1 MFVKDILIYKYPLM
15 KTIDSRYKKTV
26 CLISFILFFNLCF
39 AQNIRTKHYKYTNLR
54 IRKLNKEG
62 ANYRDKAKFDKAI
75 LLHYKALNLSES
87 IKDTISIISSL
98 NKIGTILRRTGSYH
112 ESTHYHFLAS
122 KMAKNKS
129 KYYKSRAIALNGLG
143 NAYLSLG
150 KYTQAKDAFKIA
162 LKLERKVKSK
172 LGQAIDLCNI
182 ADTYSLLNKRDSAKY
197 YYIKSLHYNNKISSK
212 MGISICKRS
221 LGILLLKDRNSI
233 SNGIKL
239 MQESLDLIN
248 NTQDLYHKIE
258 IKTSIAEAYL
268 SLNMISETEILI
280 KEIEL
285 DITSVKSLELCY
297 ITYILKSK
305 FYKKQNI
312 NDKAYSNLYKAYR
325 YKDSMQILNNG
336 VRIIDMRKR
345 YQMYEANNKL
355 ISLENEKRIINDSKQ
370 VQLWLFSALILCLIL
385 LLIFVYLRNRSK
397 AQLNRELKEISKMKT
412 KFFNNISHELRTP
425 ITLISST
432 LEMIDNNTEKSI
444 KESYLDIAKRNT
456 NRLGLLINQLLTLSK
471 INISGFNLQISKINI
486 SQEIQ
491 HLTEDFIQYA
501 QTKNIDL
508 KYDFQDS
515 GLIWGDTY
523 LVDILINNLI
533 NNSIKHSKDGDSI
546 KVSGYYRNDTYYFST
561 RNKYRN
567 ANLLNLDKLFDR
579 YFTNEVRN
587 NESFGI
593 GLSLV
598 KEICNLYG
606 AKISVKLIESNTIIE
621 FSLELPTKK
630 NAFNK
635 SSIHETIIIDNKL
648 DEELPVESN
657 NSEKKLVLIVED
669 NRDMNEFL
677 TSVLTPEYRIINAFN
692 GEEGVNMAKKE
703 IPDLIISDMM
713 MPKMDGHDL
722 LIDIRSYIETSH
734 IPVIILTA
742 AANRETEIETLNAKA
757 DDYIT
762 KPFDIKI
769 LLIKIKNLLKMR
781 SLLQDKYSENIFSSK
796 HYNTSIKED
805 PFNNTLKEIIS
816 GPIFSDDFDIE
827 SFSEYVGMSKSQLYR
842 KMKAITGISPKE
854 FIIKHR
860 INKACI
866 LLNDSN
872 YTVSEIAFMCGF
884 QSHSYFSRIFKNNMN
899 LSPKDYREN
908 NNV

>member
-15 KTIDSRYKKTV
+15 KTIDLRYKKTV
-26 CLISFILFFNLCF
+26 CFISLILFINLCF
-39 AQNIRTKHYKYTNLR
+39 GQNTESKHYRYTNLR

-62 ANYRDKAKFDKAI
+62 ADFRSKAKFDKAI
-75 LLHYKALNLSES
+75 LLHYKALNLAES

-98 NKIGTILRRTGSYH
+98 NKIGTILRRTGSYY

-122 KMAKNKS
+122 KMAKNNS

-150 KYTQAKDAFKIA
+150 KFKEAKRSFKTA
-162 LKLERKVKSK
+162 LDLERKVKSS

-182 ADTYSLLNKRDSAKY
+182 ADTYSILNERDSAKY
-197 YYIKSLHYNNKISSK
+197 YYIKSLYYNNKISSN

-221 LGILLLKDRNSI
+221 LGILLLKERNSI
-233 SNGIKL
+233 SDGIKL

-248 NTQDLYHKIE
+248 DSEDLYHKIE

-268 SLNMISETEILI
+268 SLGMLAETDKLI
-280 KEIEL
+280 KEIEIDL
-285 DITSVKSLELCY
+285 SSVKSLELCY
-297 ITYILKSK
+297 IIHILKSK
-305 FYKKQNI
+305 FYKKQNKT
-312 NDKAYSNLYKAYR
+312 DKAYNNLYKAYK

-355 ISLENEKRIINDSKQ
+355 ISLENEKRIIKDSKQ
-370 VQLWLFSALILCLIL
+370 VQLWLFSALIICLIL

-425 ITLISST
+425 VTLISST
-432 LEMIDNNTEKSI
+432 LDMIDSNTDKEL
-444 KESYLDIAKRNT
+444 KESYLDIAKRNS

-486 SQEIQ
+486 SEEIK
-491 HLTEDFIQYA
+491 HLAEDFVQYA
-501 QTKNIDL
+501 QSRKIDL
-508 KYDFQDS
+508 EYHFEDS
-515 GLIWGDTY
+515 NLVWGDTY
-523 LVDILINNLI
+523 LIDILINNLI
-533 NNSIKHSKDGDSI
+533 NNSIKHSKEGDSI
-546 KVSGYYRNDTYYFST
+546 ILNGNYNNGKYIFSTKNRYRNS
-561 RNKYRN
+561 
-567 ANLLNLDKLFDR
+567 NLVNLDKLFER

-606 AKISVKLIESNTIIE
+606 AKISVKLLDKNNIIE
-621 FSLELPTKK
+621 FSLELPTNKDS
-630 NAFNK
+630 FNK
-635 SSIHETIIIDNKL
+635 STIHETHIIENKIDKQVIIDSKST
-648 DEELPVESN
+648 DKP
-657 NSEKKLVLIVED
+657 LVLIVED
-669 NRDMNEFL
+669 NRDMNQFL
-677 TSVLTPEYRIINAFN
+677 SSVLQSDYRILNAYN
-692 GEEGVNMAKKE
+692 GEDGLELAINE

-722 LIDIRSYIETSH
+722 LKEVRNNIETSH
-734 IPVIILTA
+734 IPLIILTA
-742 AANRETEIETLNAKA
+742 AANREVEIESLNAKA

-762 KPFDIKI
+762 KPFDVKV
-769 LLIKIKNLLKMR
+769 LLAKIKNLLKMR
-781 SLLQDKYSENIFSSK
+781 ELLQDKYSENIFSSK
-796 HYNTSIKED
+796 HYKSSKKED

-816 GPIFSDDFDIE
+816 GPIFSDSFDIE
-827 SFSEYVGMSKSQLYR
+827 SFCEYVGMSKSQLYR
-842 KMKAITGISPKE
+842 KMKAISGISPKE

-866 LLNDSN
+866 LLKDSN